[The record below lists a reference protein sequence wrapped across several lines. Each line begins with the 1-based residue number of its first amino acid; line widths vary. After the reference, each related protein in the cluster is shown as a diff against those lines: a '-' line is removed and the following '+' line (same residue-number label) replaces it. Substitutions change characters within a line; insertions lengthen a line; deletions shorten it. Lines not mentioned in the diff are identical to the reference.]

1 MKGRGSSLN
10 LPPTHFLSRIR
21 SNLSET
27 KELVSISV
35 DQSLP
40 NPESVMVINK
50 TLIPLHLLAS
60 VERDG
65 AIFRLWDTFTISNTV
80 DLLL

>member
-1 MKGRGSSLN
+1 MKGRGLSFN

-21 SNLSET
+21 SNLSEA
-27 KELVSISV
+27 KELILISV
-35 DQSLP
+35 GQALP
-40 NPESVMVINK
+40 NPESVMVINQ

-65 AIFRLWDTFTISNTV
+65 AIFRIWDTFTISNTV